1 MMMISTRMIVVIMI
15 ITRMIA
21 LMITVVTSASDG
33 DFSNSKDNNINM
45 DRGGSADSDDNV
57 GGSVVVI
64 EGYDNCLGRRDMVIV
79 LIMD

>member
-1 MMMISTRMIVVIMI
+1 
-15 ITRMIA
+15 
-21 LMITVVTSASDG
+21 
-33 DFSNSKDNNINM
+33 M

-64 EGYDNCLGRRDMVIV
+64 EGYDNYLGRRDMVII